1 MINLDTGLKQSK
13 MKTLPFLP
21 LLILIFSCCRSNE
34 KINPVKAEIEIKST
48 IVNENFGGV
57 GFDVFDHMHK
67 ASRWNYEQVFAKR
80 WRELNPSFARVPDDC
95 RWDFKEIDEHLW
107 FLDVMKETNTEIYV
121 TTFSNKCLKKDKNEA
136 EYVKHEVDNLEY
148 MKKVKGFSNITYYCM
163 ANELSLDE
171 WASMTKDLDFFK
183 KIHGMLYNEINARG
197 LDIGLLASDASP
209 FEYWHT
215 IEWSAN
221 NMDSISAIYGGHHYI
236 NNYDLF
242 DNSFYNYFYKKIKW
256 GTDLAKSKNKMF
268 IVGEFG
274 AKQNSNIIDSVMHDA
289 NMYNHTPLETYMG
302 IQVSEAIMA
311 IINAGVYACGYWTFS
326 DFPFPTTSHR
336 TNKWGLYHWEID
348 NYTTKP
354 SYYCLGLLTKF
365 FRGPAEAYEVV
376 TSDSLI
382 RISAIRNKENGTV
395 SVALVNRNNLPTT
408 VKVSMGGLSGDKP
421 FRKYL
426 YDPENVPFNYFG
438 DLQDPCG
445 KIALKNNDLLDV
457 VPPQSLVVYTTCYDD
472 DPPAEIK
479 GLNIERKKDEGG
491 RERAFL
497 TWEASTE
504 KDFCYYRIY
513 RSEIPEV
520 EISPRKEVGTTI
532 SNSFRD
538 LSVHSMPA
546 YYYKVIAVDQSG
558 NASK

>member
-1 MINLDTGLKQSK
+1 
-13 MKTLPFLP
+13 MKTLRYLI
-21 LLILIFSCCRSNE
+21 LLILIFGCSRNTE
-34 KINPVKAEIEIKST
+34 KINPAKAEIEIKPT
-48 IVNENFGGV
+48 VVNANFGGV

-95 RWDFKEIDEHLW
+95 GWDFKKIDDLIW
-107 FLDVMKETNTEIYV
+107 FLDVMKETNTEIYI
-121 TTFSNKCLKKDKNEA
+121 TTFRNNCLQKGKNEA

-148 MKKVKGFSNITYYCM
+148 LKKVKGFKNITYYCM
-163 ANELSLDE
+163 ANELSLE
-171 WASMTKDLDFFK
+171 QWASMTKDLEFFK
-183 KIHGMLYNEINARG
+183 KIHGMFYNEINARG
-197 LDIGLLASDASP
+197 LDIQLLASDASP

-215 IEWSAN
+215 IDWSAN
-221 NMDSISAIYGGHHYI
+221 NMDSITGIYGGHHYI

-242 DNSFYNYFYKKIKW
+242 DNSFYNYFYKKVKA

-274 AKQNSNIIDSVMHDA
+274 AKQNSNTIDSVMHDA

-311 IINAGVYACGYWTFS
+311 IINAGVYGCGYWTFS

-365 FRGPAEAYEVV
+365 FRGPSEAYEVV

-382 RISAIRNKENGTV
+382 RISAIKNKETGSI
-395 SVALVNRNNLPTT
+395 SVALVNRNNLPT
-408 VKVSMGGLSGDKP
+408 KVNINMGALTGDKP

-445 KIALKNNDLLDV
+445 KIALKNNNLLDV

-472 DPPAEIK
+472 AAPADIK
-479 GLNIERKKDEGG
+479 GLNVERKKDEAG

-497 TWEASTE
+497 SWEANTE

-513 RSEIPEV
+513 RSEKPEV
-520 EISPRKEVGTTI
+520 EISPRKEVGTTVV
-532 SNSFRD
+532 NSFRD
-538 LSVHSMPA
+538 LSVHNMPQ

-558 NASK
+558 NTSK

>member
-1 MINLDTGLKQSK
+1 
-13 MKTLPFLP
+13 MKTLPYLS
-21 LLILIFSCCRSNE
+21 LLLLLVSCNQQGDQ
-34 KINPVKAEIEIKST
+34 KINPVVANVEIKSA

-57 GFDVFDHMHK
+57 GFNVFDHMHK

-95 RWDFKEIDEHLW
+95 IWDFKKIEEVSW
-107 FLDVMKETNTEIYV
+107 FLDVLKETNTEIYM
-121 TTFSNKCLKKDKNEA
+121 TTFHNNCLEKGKNEM
-136 EYVKHEVDNLEY
+136 EYVKKEVDNLEY
-148 MKKVKGFSNITYYCM
+148 LIKTKGFKNITYYCM
-163 ANELSLDE
+163 ANELSLGQ
-171 WASMTKDLDFFK
+171 WASMTKDLEFFK
-183 KIHGMLYNEINARG
+183 KIQGMLYSEINARG

-215 IEWSAN
+215 IEWAAN
-221 NMDSISAIYGGHHYI
+221 NMDSITKVYGGHHYI

-242 DNSFYNYFYKKIKW
+242 DNSFYKYFYDKLKW
-256 GTDLAKSKNKMF
+256 GTELAKSKNKRF
-268 IVGEFG
+268 IMGEFG

-289 NMYNHTPLETYMG
+289 NMYNHVPLETYMG
-302 IQVSEAIMA
+302 IQVSEAILA
-311 IINAGVYACGYWTFS
+311 IINSGVYSCVYWTFS

-354 SYYCLGLLTKF
+354 SYYCIGLLTKF
-365 FRGPAEAYEVV
+365 FRGPSEAYDIV

-382 RISAIRNKENGTV
+382 RISAIKNKETG
-395 SVALVNRNNLPTT
+395 SISIALINRNNLPTK
-408 VKVSMGGLSGDKP
+408 VKINLGALTGDKP

-438 DLQDPCG
+438 DLQDHCG
-445 KIALKNNDLLDV
+445 KISLKNNNLLDV

-472 DPPAEIK
+472 VPPADIK
-479 GLNIERKKDEGG
+479 AFNVERKKDEGG

-497 TWEASTE
+497 TWEATTE

-513 RSEIPEV
+513 RSENPDV
-520 EISPRKEVGTTI
+520 EISPRKEIGTTI
-532 SNSFRD
+532 SNSFKD
-538 LSVHSMPA
+538 MSVHNMPQ

-558 NASK
+558 NTSK

>member
-1 MINLDTGLKQSK
+1 
-13 MKTLPFLP
+13 MKTIRLVPFI
-21 LLILIFSCCRSNE
+21 LLMLGCSQQGSQ
-34 KINPVKAEIEIKST
+34 KTDPVKADAEILSN
-48 IVNENFGGV
+48 IVNDNFGGV

-95 RWDFKEIDEHLW
+95 VWDFKKIDEVSW
-107 FLDVMKETNTEIYV
+107 FLDVLKETNTEIYI
-121 TTFSNKCLKKDKNEA
+121 TTFHNTCLQKDKNEM
-136 EYVKHEVDNLEY
+136 EYVKKEVDNLEY
-148 MKKVKGFSNITYYCM
+148 LKKTKGFNNITYYCM
-163 ANELSLDE
+163 ANELSLGQ
-171 WASMTKDLDFFK
+171 WASMTKDLEFFR
-183 KIHGMLYNEINARG
+183 KIQSLFYTELNSRN
-197 LDIGLLASDASP
+197 LDIELLASDASP

-221 NMDSISAIYGGHHYI
+221 NMDSITGIYGGHHYI

-242 DNSFYNYFYKKIKW
+242 DNSFYNYFYNKIKW

-289 NMYNHTPLETYMG
+289 NMYNHTPLEPYMG
-302 IQVSEAIMA
+302 IQVAEAIMA

-365 FRGPAEAYEVV
+365 FRGPSEAYEVS

-382 RISAIRNKENGTV
+382 RISAIKNKDNGSV
-395 SVALVNRNNLPTT
+395 SVALVNRNNQPAK
-408 VKVSMGGLSGDKP
+408 VKINMGALAGDKP

-438 DLQDPCG
+438 DLQDACG
-445 KIALKNNDLLDV
+445 KIDLKNSNLLDV

-472 DPPAEIK
+472 DPPADIK
-479 GLNIERKKDEGG
+479 GLNVERKKDEGG

-497 TWEASTE
+497 TWEPNNE

-513 RSEIPEV
+513 RSEKPEV

-532 SNSFRD
+532 VNSFKD
-538 LSVHSMPA
+538 MSVHNMPQ
-546 YYYKVIAVDQSG
+546 YYYHVVAVDQSG

>member
-1 MINLDTGLKQSK
+1 
-13 MKTLPFLP
+13 MKALRLLP
-21 LLILIFSCCRSNE
+21 LLALVLSCSQQNNE
-34 KINPVKAEIEIKST
+34 KINPVKAEAEIKTT

-57 GFDVFDHMHK
+57 GFNVFDHMHK

-95 RWDFKEIDEHLW
+95 VWDFKKIDEVSW
-107 FLDVMKETNTEIYV
+107 FLDVLKETNTEIYM
-121 TTFSNKCLKKDKNEA
+121 TTFHNNCLEKGKNET
-136 EYVKHEVDNLEY
+136 EYVKKEVDNLEY
-148 MKKVKGFSNITYYCM
+148 LKKTKGFNNITYYCM
-163 ANELSLDE
+163 ANELSLGQ

-183 KIHGMLYNEINARG
+183 KIQGMLYDEINARG

-215 IEWSAN
+215 IEWAAN
-221 NMDSISAIYGGHHYI
+221 NMDSITSVYGGHHYI

-242 DNSFYNYFYKKIKW
+242 DNSFYKYFYDKLKW
-256 GTDLAKSKNKMF
+256 GTELAKSKNKRF
-268 IVGEFG
+268 IMGEFG

-289 NMYNHTPLETYMG
+289 NMYNHVPLETYMG
-302 IQVSEAIMA
+302 IQVSEAILA
-311 IINAGVYACGYWTFS
+311 IINAGVYSCVYWTFS

-354 SYYCLGLLTKF
+354 SYYCIGLLTKF
-365 FRGPAEAYEVV
+365 FRGPSEAYEVV
-376 TSDSLI
+376 TSDSLL
-382 RISAIRNKENGTV
+382 RISAIKNKETG
-395 SVALVNRNNLPTT
+395 SISIALVNRNNLPTK
-408 VKVSMGGLSGDKP
+408 VKINVGALTGDKP

-445 KIALKNNDLLDV
+445 KISLKNNNLLDV
-457 VPPQSLVVYTTCYDD
+457 VPPHSLVVYTTCYDD
-472 DPPAEIK
+472 NPPADIK
-479 GLNIERKKDEGG
+479 GLNAERKKDEGG

-497 TWEASTE
+497 SWEANTE

-513 RSEIPEV
+513 RSELPEV
-520 EISPRKEVGTTI
+520 EISPRREIGTTVV
-532 SNSFRD
+532 NSFKD
-538 LSVHSMPA
+538 MSVHNMPK

-558 NASK
+558 NTSK

>member
-1 MINLDTGLKQSK
+1 MINLDTGPKQSK
-13 MKTLPFLP
+13 MKTLRFLP
-21 LLILIFSCCRSNE
+21 LLILIFGCCRSTE
-34 KINPVKAEIEIKST
+34 KINPAKAEIEIKST

-95 RWDFKEIDEHLW
+95 RWDFEKIDEHLW

-121 TTFSNKCLKKDKNEA
+121 TTFSNKCLMKGRNEA

-242 DNSFYNYFYKKIKW
+242 DNSFYSYFYKKIKW

-382 RISAIRNKENGTV
+382 RISAIRNKENGSV
-395 SVALVNRNNLPTT
+395 SVALVNRNNLPTK
-408 VKVSMGGLSGDKP
+408 VKVSMGGLAGDKP

-479 GLNIERKKDEGG
+479 GLNVERKKDEGG

-513 RSEIPEV
+513 RSEIPDV

>member
-1 MINLDTGLKQSK
+1 
-13 MKTLPFLP
+13 MKTLRLLP
-21 LLILIFSCCRSNE
+21 LIALILGCSQQNNE
-34 KINPVKAEIEIKST
+34 KINPLKAEAEIKTT

-57 GFDVFDHMHK
+57 GFNVFDHMHK
-67 ASRWNYEQVFAKR
+67 LSRWNYEQVFAKR

-95 RWDFKEIDEHLW
+95 VWDFKKIDEVSW
-107 FLDVMKETNTEIYV
+107 FLDVLKETNTEIYM
-121 TTFSNKCLKKDKNEA
+121 TTFHNNCLEKGKNET
-136 EYVKHEVDNLEY
+136 EYVKKEVDNLEY
-148 MKKVKGFSNITYYCM
+148 LKKTKGFNNITYYCM
-163 ANELSLDE
+163 ANELSLGQ

-183 KIHGMLYNEINARG
+183 KIQGMLYNEINARG

-215 IEWSAN
+215 IEWAAN
-221 NMDSISAIYGGHHYI
+221 NMDSITSVYGGHHYI

-242 DNSFYNYFYKKIKW
+242 DNSFYKFFYDKLKW
-256 GTDLAKSKNKMF
+256 GTELAKTKNKRF
-268 IVGEFG
+268 IMGEFG

-289 NMYNHTPLETYMG
+289 NMYNHVPLEKYMG
-302 IQVSEAIMA
+302 IQVSEAIFA
-311 IINAGVYACGYWTFS
+311 IINAGAYSCVYWTFS

-354 SYYCLGLLTKF
+354 SYYCIGLLTKF
-365 FRGPAEAYEVV
+365 FRGPSEAYEVV
-376 TSDSLI
+376 SSDSLI
-382 RISAIRNKENGTV
+382 RISAIKNKETG
-395 SVALVNRNNLPTT
+395 SISIALVNRNNLPTK
-408 VKVSMGGLSGDKP
+408 VKINVGALTGDKP

-445 KIALKNNDLLDV
+445 KISLKNNNLLDV

-472 DPPAEIK
+472 VAPADIK
-479 GLNIERKKDEGG
+479 GFNIERKKDEGG

-497 TWEASTE
+497 TWEANTE

-513 RSEIPEV
+513 RSELPEV
-520 EISPRKEVGTTI
+520 EISPRREIGTTVV
-532 SNSFRD
+532 NSFKD
-538 LSVHSMPA
+538 MSVHNMPK

-558 NASK
+558 NTSK

>member
-1 MINLDTGLKQSK
+1 
-13 MKTLPFLP
+13 
-21 LLILIFSCCRSNE
+21 
-34 KINPVKAEIEIKST
+34 
-48 IVNENFGGV
+48 
-57 GFDVFDHMHK
+57 
-67 ASRWNYEQVFAKR
+67 
-80 WRELNPSFARVPDDC
+80 
-95 RWDFKEIDEHLW
+95 
-107 FLDVMKETNTEIYV
+107 MKETNTELYI
-121 TTFSNKCLKKDKNEA
+121 TTFRNNCLQKGKNEA

-148 MKKVKGFSNITYYCM
+148 LKNVKGFKNITYYCM
-163 ANELSLDE
+163 ANELSLDN

-183 KIHGMLYNEINARG
+183 KIHTMLYKEINARN
-197 LDIGLLASDASP
+197 LNIQLLASDASP

-221 NMDSISAIYGGHHYI
+221 NMDSITGIYGGHHYI

-242 DNSFYNYFYKKIKW
+242 DNSFYSWFYKKIKW

-289 NMYNHTPLETYMG
+289 NMYNHTPLEPYMG

-311 IINAGVYACGYWTFS
+311 IINAGVYSCGYWTFS

-348 NYTTKP
+348 NYTPKP

-365 FRGPAEAYEVV
+365 FRGPSEAFEVV
-376 TSDSLI
+376 SSDSLI
-382 RISAIRNKENGTV
+382 RISAIRNKENGSI
-395 SVALVNRNNLPTT
+395 SVALVNRNNLPTK
-408 VKVSMGGLSGDKP
+408 VKINVGALTGDKP
-421 FRKYL
+421 FRKYV

-438 DLQDPCG
+438 DLQDPSG
-445 KIALKNNDLLDV
+445 KIALKNNSLLDV

-472 DPPAEIK
+472 NPPADIT
-479 GLNIERKKDEGG
+479 GLNVERKKDEAG

-497 TWEASTE
+497 SWDASPE

-513 RSEIPEV
+513 RSELPDV
-520 EISPRKEVGTTI
+520 EISPRKEVGTTVV
-532 SNSFRD
+532 NTFRD
-538 LSVHSMPA
+538 LSVHNMPK

>member
-1 MINLDTGLKQSK
+1 
-13 MKTLPFLP
+13 MKTIRLLPILVMFLGC
-21 LLILIFSCCRSNE
+21 SQQNNE
-34 KINPVKAEIEIKST
+34 KVNPVKAEAEIKST

-57 GFDVFDHMHK
+57 GFNVFDHMHK

-95 RWDFKEIDEHLW
+95 VWDFKKIDEVSW
-107 FLDVMKETNTEIYV
+107 FLDVLKETNTEIYM
-121 TTFSNKCLKKDKNEA
+121 TTFHNNCLQKGKNEV
-136 EYVKHEVDNLEY
+136 EYVKKEVDNLEY
-148 MKKVKGFSNITYYCM
+148 LKKTKGFKNITYYCM
-163 ANELSLDE
+163 ANELSLGQ

-183 KIHGMLYNEINARG
+183 KIQGMLYSEINARG

-215 IEWSAN
+215 IEWAAN
-221 NMDSISAIYGGHHYI
+221 NMDSITSVYGGHHYI

-242 DNSFYNYFYKKIKW
+242 DNSFYRYFYDKLKW
-256 GTDLAKSKNKMF
+256 GTELAKTKNKRF
-268 IVGEFG
+268 IMGEFG

-289 NMYNHTPLETYMG
+289 NMYNHVPLETYMG
-302 IQVSEAIMA
+302 IQVSEAILA
-311 IINAGVYACGYWTFS
+311 IINAGVYSCVYWTFS

-354 SYYCLGLLTKF
+354 SYYCIGLLTKF

-376 TSDSLI
+376 SSDSLL
-382 RISAIRNKENGTV
+382 RISAIKNKETGSV
-395 SVALVNRNNLPTT
+395 SIALVNRNNLPTK
-408 VKVSMGGLSGDKP
+408 VKINVGALTGDKP

-445 KIALKNNDLLDV
+445 KISLKNNNLLDV

-472 DPPAEIK
+472 NPPTDIK
-479 GLNIERKKDEGG
+479 GLNVERKKDEAG

-497 TWEASTE
+497 NWEANTE

-513 RSEIPEV
+513 RSELPEV
-520 EISPRKEVGTTI
+520 EISPRREVGTTVV
-532 SNSFRD
+532 NSFKD
-538 LSVHSMPA
+538 MSVHNMPK

-558 NASK
+558 NASR